1 MQQST
6 AAARPRS
13 RRLRGLGSPPL
24 CARALPAASGWPGRR
39 RLGRG
44 AQPGLGTTRALR
56 ASPPSRKGFF
66 FLSPFPLPAIF
77 RKGLPGGRGAGRC
90 ARCAQGRD
98 CALWR
103 HFAGAGLGG
112 SSRGRPGWAWA
123 LREPC
128 QGGSGGVAWGAAAAF
143 AELWNDF
150 ALSRVTDYGSQV
162 RRKPSSRFEISP
174 KEYLIRARSS

>member
-13 RRLRGLGSPPL
+13 RRRRGLRSPPL
-24 CARALPAASGWPGRR
+24 CAASC
-39 RLGRG
+39 RLARE
-44 AQPGLGTTRALR
+44 
-56 ASPPSRKGFF
+56 ASPWSGRPAWTWHGSRSPRQPSLTEGIFF

-77 RKGLPGGRGAGRC
+77 RRGLPGGRGAGRC

-128 QGGSGGVAWGAAAAF
+128 QGVSGSVAWGAAAAF
-143 AELWNDF
+143 AELWPGNDF
-150 ALSRVTDYGSQV
+150 ALSRVTDYCSQA
-162 RRKPSSRFEISP
+162 RRKPSSHFEISRR
-174 KEYLIRARSS
+174 EYLIRASSS